1 MRDGIT
7 IISRKSCRGSAH
19 RAIALGG
26 GAMTLTLTPLDHT
39 DKKRTI
45 VELDG
50 SEGMSTVQFSF
61 KGSGRLSLEQPA
73 YKDEDIK
80 NKRPPANITAI
91 FVD

>member
-1 MRDGIT
+1 MKLT
-7 IISRKSCRGSAH
+7 IA
-19 RAIALGG
+19 
-26 GAMTLTLTPLDHT
+26 PLSDP

-73 YKDEDIK
+73 YTDEDIK